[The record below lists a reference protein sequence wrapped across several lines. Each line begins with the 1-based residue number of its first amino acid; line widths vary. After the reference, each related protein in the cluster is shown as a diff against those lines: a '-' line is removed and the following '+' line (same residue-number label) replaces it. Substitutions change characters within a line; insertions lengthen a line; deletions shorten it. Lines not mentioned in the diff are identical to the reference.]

1 LPSLSPSVP
10 CRVARKFPNQTIV
23 CVATGPS
30 LTAADVAL
38 VRGRAPVVATNDAY
52 RLCPLADALVAADAS
67 WWLTHQGVPT
77 FSGEKWSVEHNSWG
91 RLRERWPEVKR
102 LTPTGD
108 RGIET
113 DPAKIRTGR
122 NSGYLALGLA
132 VHYGASKI
140 LLIGYDMGHKKGAPA
155 HFFGDHPGAMRQQSP
170 YAIFIDA
177 YKSAVAPLKA
187 LGVEVVNCSRSTA
200 LACFRRGTLEQE
212 LPA

>member
-1 LPSLSPSVP
+1 M
-10 CRVARKFPNQTIV
+10 NQVHRRWDGETFVLIG
-23 CVATGPS
+23 TGPS
-30 LTAADVAL
+30 LSNDDVNYC
-38 VRGRAPVVATNDAY
+38 RGRARVVCVNDSYLLA
-52 RLCPLADALVAADAS
+52 PWADALVAADAS

-77 FSGEKWSVEHNSWG
+77 FTGEKWSVEHTSWG

-140 LLIGYDMGHKKGAPA
+140 LLIGYDMGHKKGAPS
-155 HFFGDHPGAMRQQSP
+155 HFFGDHPG
-170 YAIFIDA
+170 A

-200 LACFRRGTLEQE
+200 LACFRRSTLEQE